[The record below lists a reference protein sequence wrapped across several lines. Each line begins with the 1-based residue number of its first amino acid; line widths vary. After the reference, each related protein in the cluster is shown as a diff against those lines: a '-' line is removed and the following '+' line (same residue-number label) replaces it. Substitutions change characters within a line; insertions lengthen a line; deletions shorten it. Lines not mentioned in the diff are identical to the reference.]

1 MLGTIYK
8 NNYCHESIPPI
19 QGYNKKK
26 NDWLAQESGRFQT
39 GCKKEISVNTKM
51 TEMLELSEKFLKQP
65 CLKCFVATTNTLKTN
80 EKKESLR
87 KEIESLIKETE
98 YVKKNQAEILE
109 LKNTIIKSSVNR
121 LNSKMEVTGKEIVN
135 LKIEQ

>member
-1 MLGTIYK
+1 
-8 NNYCHESIPPI
+8 
-19 QGYNKKK
+19 
-26 NDWLAQESGRFQT
+26 
-39 GCKKEISVNTKM
+39 M

-98 YVKKNQAEILE
+98 YVNKNHVEILE
-109 LKNTIIKSSVNR
+109 LKI
-121 LNSKMEVTGKEIVN
+121 
-135 LKIEQ
+135 Q

>member
-1 MLGTIYK
+1 
-8 NNYCHESIPPI
+8 
-19 QGYNKKK
+19 
-26 NDWLAQESGRFQT
+26 
-39 GCKKEISVNTKM
+39 M

-98 YVKKNQAEILE
+98 CVKENQVEILE
-109 LKNTIIKSSVNR
+109 LKNTIIKIKSSVNR

>member
-1 MLGTIYK
+1 
-8 NNYCHESIPPI
+8 
-19 QGYNKKK
+19 
-26 NDWLAQESGRFQT
+26 
-39 GCKKEISVNTKM
+39 M